1 MAPKLSRCALP
12 MRDACDESGRD
23 HMMTVTTWEY
33 ILSVRLRHDTLVS
46 RNKFTVCSDRLVIRP
61 YIYLYAY
68 LEAEVISP
76 RT

>member
-46 RNKFTVCSDRLVIRP
+46 RTAANTLDVKGGLNE
-61 YIYLYAY
+61 Y
-68 LEAEVISP
+68 
-76 RT
+76 

>member
-1 MAPKLSRCALP
+1 

-46 RNKFTVCSDRLVIRP
+46 RTAANTLDVKGGLNE
-61 YIYLYAY
+61 Y
-68 LEAEVISP
+68 
-76 RT
+76 